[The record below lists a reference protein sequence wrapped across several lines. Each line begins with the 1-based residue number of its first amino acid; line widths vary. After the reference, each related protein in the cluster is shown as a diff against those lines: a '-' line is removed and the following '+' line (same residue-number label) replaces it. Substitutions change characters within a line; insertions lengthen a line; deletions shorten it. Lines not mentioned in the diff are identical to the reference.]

1 MYHFL
6 FLLLQSKK
14 LTFMK
19 KSFIFVYFVFGFIFF
34 VFGQNKPNL
43 QKEINLDKAFAS
55 AYQKYPSLPKGLLES
70 MAYSASRMEN
80 LMPVEENEEH
90 HQPHR
95 YGLFGLVKNGHG
107 YFKNNLVTVCDYN
120 KVGIAQFLENPKL
133 QIECVASYLNFLIE
147 KHKANLFD
155 LKSYKPVL
163 EEFMEIPMLKDEINT
178 YARNVYI
185 YDIAYHAQK
194 GFEIGNIHLDPQPI
208 DMANIFDKKTL
219 ELLQSPKINL
229 NPTAKTVTTDY
240 APALWVA
247 SPNYSSRG
255 SSTISAVAIHTVQGS
270 YAGCISWFQNTS
282 ANASAHYVI
291 RSSDG
296 QVTQMVLEANKAWHA
311 LSANPYTIGIEH
323 EGYVTN
329 PAWYTTA
336 MYNSS
341 AALVRDICDD
351 YSIPKT
357 SCYNGPSH
365 SGVVTLSS
373 SYKIK
378 GHQHYPSQTHTDPG
392 INWNWALYYNLINNV
407 TSTPCNVPSG
417 LTTNSITV
425 NSATASWTA
434 VSGATSY
441 TVRIAP
447 ASSTAW
453 TSYTTTSTNYT
464 FTGLTSN
471 TAYQWQIRTNCSA
484 GSSAYSASQ
493 NFTTLAASCNVPT
506 GLSTKNVTPNSA
518 KLLWTAVSGAVSY
531 TIQYK
536 LASSS
541 TWISVTTTSTT
552 YSLSGLSANTAY
564 HWRVKTNCS
573 SGSSVYST
581 TQNLTTSPS
590 IVTTCSGTWMDSG
603 SNTANYSNNEN
614 YTFTIAPTGASSVSV
629 TFISF
634 GLENSYDFLY
644 AYNGTSTTSPLIGTY
659 SGTTLPGTIT
669 ATSGAITF
677 KFTSDGATTSWGW
690 VANWNC
696 TPCTNPSTLSASS
709 ITSNS
714 AILSWNAV
722 SGVATYKVRIKPVS
736 ASTWTT
742 YSGITTNSYSV
753 SGLSASTNYEWQV
766 KSFCNS
772 AFSASSNFTTTAP
785 PCTVPT
791 GLSTTNI
798 NTSTA
803 TLNWN
808 AVTGAV
814 SYTVE
819 YKPSASSTWT
829 SNTVTSTL
837 FNLSGLSAS
846 TNYNWRV
853 RTNCGSSSS
862 AYSATQNF
870 TTQVSC
876 YDPNESNN
884 SSTTATTLALNSS
897 KQGKI
902 CGTSTDYDWFK
913 VTLSA
918 TSNLKVTLSNLPDNY
933 NLELYVGG
941 SYVTGSY
948 NSGTTNEVISLSNKP
963 AGTYYYRVYGA
974 TTANSNSLLDY
985 TITATNVLLKD
996 EEIADVSIPE
1006 YIPEPIL
1013 FPNPAQNEV
1022 HFDVVSLVSE
1032 NVFVQIFDLQGK
1044 MIKEQHLGQ
1053 NIGENIYTV
1062 STQDMMRGMY
1072 LVKLI
1077 HGEKVSYHKLI
1088 LQ

>member
-1 MYHFL
+1 
-6 FLLLQSKK
+6 
-14 LTFMK
+14 MK
-19 KSFIFVYFVFGFIFF
+19 KSFLLVYFLLGYFF
-34 VFGQNKPNL
+34 YLFSQNK
-43 QKEINLDKAFAS
+43 AFLLSKDISFEKGFAL
-55 AYQKYPSLPKGLLES
+55 AYYKYPSLPQGLLES

-80 LMPVEENEEH
+80 LVPMHEDDEH
-90 HQPHR
+90 HQPNR
-95 YGLFGLVKNGHG
+95 YGLFGLVKDGHG
-107 YFKNNLVTVCDYN
+107 YFKNNLITVCQYN
-120 KVGIAQFLENPKL
+120 KVSISDFLNNPVL
-133 QIECVASYLNFLIE
+133 QIECVANYLDYLTK

-155 LKSYKPVL
+155 LKTFKPVL
-163 EEFMEIPMLKDEINT
+163 EDFMEIPNLKDELNT

-185 YDIAYHAQK
+185 YDIVYHAQH
-194 GFEIGNIHLDPQPI
+194 GFEANGIYLDPQPI
-208 DMANIFDKKTL
+208 NMANIFDAKTL
-219 ELLQSPKINL
+219 QMLQSPKINL
-229 NPTAKTVTTDY
+229 NPTAKTITTDY

-255 SSTISAVAIHTVQGS
+255 SSTISAVVIHTVQGS

-296 QVTQMVLEANKAWHA
+296 QVTQMVLEANNAWHA
-311 LSANPYTIGIEH
+311 RSANPYTIGIEH

-341 AALVRDICDD
+341 AALVRDICND
-351 YSIPKT
+351 YGIPKT
-357 SCYNGPSH
+357 SCYNGPAH

-392 INWNWALYYNLINNV
+392 INWNWANYYNLINNIS
-407 TSTPCNVPSG
+407 STTCNIPTG

-434 VSGATSY
+434 VSGAVSY

-464 FTGLTSN
+464 FTGLSSG
-471 TAYQWQIRTNCSA
+471 TAYQWQVRTNCSA
-484 GSSAYSASQ
+484 GSSAYSTSQ
-493 NFTTLAASCNVPT
+493 NFTTTTATCNVPT
-506 GLSTKNVTPNSA
+506 SLTTKNVTPNSA
-518 KLLWTAVSGAVSY
+518 MISWTAVSGAVSY

-541 TWISVTTTSTT
+541 TWTSINTTATS
-552 YSLSGLSANTAY
+552 YKLGSLNSNTAY
-564 HWRVKTNCS
+564 HWQVRTNCS
-573 SGSSVYST
+573 AGSSVYST
-581 TQNLTTSPS
+581 VQNLTTSPS

-603 SNTANYSNNEN
+603 SNTANYSNNED
-614 YTFTIAPTGASSVSV
+614 YIFTIAPTGASSVSV
-629 TFISF
+629 TFASF

-644 AYNGTSTTSPLIGTY
+644 AYNGTSTASPLIGTY
-659 SGTTLPGTIT
+659 TGTTLPGTIV
-669 ATSGAITF
+669 ASSGAITF
-677 KFTSDGATTSWGW
+677 RFTSDGATTSWGW

-696 TPCTNPSTLSASS
+696 TPCTNPSTLSTSS
-709 ITSNS
+709 ITNNS
-714 AILSWNAV
+714 AVLNWNSV
-722 SGVATYKVRIKPVS
+722 SGVSTYEVRIKPVS
-736 ASTWTT
+736 TSTWTA

-766 KSFCNS
+766 RSSCNS
-772 AFSASSNFTTTAP
+772 AFTASNTFTTTTP
-785 PCTVPT
+785 PCSVPT
-791 GLSTTNI
+791 GLATTNI

-808 AVTGAV
+808 TVSGAV

-819 YKPSASSTWT
+819 YKPSTSSTWI
-829 SNTVTSTL
+829 SQNTTSTL
-837 FNLSGLSAS
+837 YNLSGLSAS
-846 TNYNWRV
+846 TNYDWRV
-853 RTNCGSSSS
+853 KTNCSSGSS
-862 AYSATQNF
+862 AYTATQTF

-884 SSTTATTLALNSS
+884 TSTTATVLALNSS

-913 VTLSA
+913 VTLTS

-948 NSGTTNEVISLSNKP
+948 NSGTTNEVISLSSKP

-996 EEIADVSIPE
+996 EEVTDISIPE
-1006 YIPEPIL
+1006 YIPEPVM

-1022 HFDVVSLVSE
+1022 HFDIVSLVSE
-1032 NVFVQIFDLQGK
+1032 NVFIQIFDVQGK
-1044 MIKEQHLGQ
+1044 MLKEQFLGQ

-1062 STQDMMRGMY
+1062 STQDIERGMY
-1072 LVKLI
+1072 LVKLV
-1077 HGEKVSYHKLI
+1077 HGDKASYHKLI
-1088 LQ
+1088 LY

>member
-1 MYHFL
+1 
-6 FLLLQSKK
+6 
-14 LTFMK
+14 MK
-19 KSFIFVYFVFGFIFF
+19 KSFIFVYFVFSFIFCI
-34 VFGQNKPNL
+34 FGQNKNDIQNQVAL
-43 QKEINLDKAFAS
+43 EKAFAD
-55 AYQKYPSLPKGLLES
+55 AYQKYPSLPYGLLES

-80 LMPVEENEEH
+80 LIPEEEHEEH
-90 HQPHR
+90 HQPNR

-107 YFKNNLVTVCDYN
+107 YFKNNLLEVCNFN
-120 KVGIAQFLENPKL
+120 KVSAGDFLANPVL
-133 QIECVASYLNFLIE
+133 QVQCVAAYIDHLIH

-155 LKSYKPVL
+155 LKTYKPVL
-163 EEFMEIPMLKDEINT
+163 EEFMEIPNLKDELNT

-185 YDIAYHAQK
+185 YDIVYHAQH
-194 GFEIGNIHLDPQPI
+194 GFEVGNIYLAPQPV
-208 DMANIFDKKTL
+208 DMANIFDVTTL
-219 ELLQSPKINL
+219 KMLQSPKINL

-247 SPNYSSRG
+247 SPHYSSRG
-255 SSTISAVAIHTVQGS
+255 SSVISAVVVHTVQGS
-270 YAGCISWFQNTS
+270 YAGCISWFQNPT
-282 ANASAHYVI
+282 ANVSAHYVI

-296 QVTQMVLEANKAWHA
+296 QVTQMVLEANNAWHA
-311 LSANPYTIGIEH
+311 KSANPYTIGIEH

-351 YSIPKT
+351 YGILKT
-357 SCYNGPSH
+357 SCYNGVSH

-392 INWNWALYYNLINNV
+392 IHWNWANYYNLINNV
-407 TSTPCNVPSG
+407 TSTCNVPTG

-434 VSGATSY
+434 VSGAVSY
-441 TVRIAP
+441 TIRIAP

-464 FTGLTSN
+464 FTGLNSN
-471 TAYQWQIRTNCSA
+471 TAYQWQVRTNCSA
-484 GSSAYSASQ
+484 GSSAYSSSQ
-493 NFTTLAASCNVPT
+493 NFTTSAATCNVPT
-506 GLSTKNVTPNSA
+506 GLGISNVSPNSA
-518 KLLWTAVSGAVSY
+518 RISWVAVSGAVSY
-531 TIQYK
+531 TVQYK

-541 TWISVTTTSTT
+541 TWTSINTTATS
-552 YSLSGLSANTAY
+552 YKLSGLSSNTAY
-564 HWRVKTNCS
+564 QWQVRTNCS
-573 SGSSVYST
+573 AGSSVYST
-581 TQNLTTSPS
+581 TQNFTTASNLS
-590 IVTTCSGTWMDSG
+590 IACSGTFMDSG
-603 SNTANYSNNEN
+603 SNIANYDNNED
-614 YTFTIAPTGASSVSV
+614 YTFTIAPTGASSVEV
-629 TFISF
+629 NFTSF

-644 AYNGTSTTSPLIGTY
+644 AYNGTSTASPLIGTY
-659 SGTTLPGTIT
+659 TGTTSPGTIV

-677 KFTSDGATTSWGW
+677 RFVSDGATTSWGW

-696 TPCTNPSTLSASS
+696 TPCTNPSSLSVSS

-714 AILSWNAV
+714 ATLNWNTV
-722 SGVATYKVRIKPVS
+722 SSVASYEVRIKPVS

-742 YSGITTNSYSV
+742 YSGITTNSYSI

-766 KSFCNS
+766 RSFCNS
-772 AFSASSNFTTTAP
+772 TFSSSNNFTTLVP
-785 PCTVPT
+785 PCSVPS
-791 GLSTTNI
+791 GLATTNI

-808 AVTGAV
+808 SVSSAV
-814 SYTVE
+814 SYTLE
-819 YKPSASSTWT
+819 YKPSSSSTWT
-829 SNTVTSTL
+829 SQTVSTTL
-837 FNLSGLSAS
+837 HNLSGLSAS
-846 TNYNWRV
+846 TNYDWRV
-853 RTNCGSSSS
+853 RTNCGSGSS
-862 AYSATQNF
+862 AYTATQTF

-884 SSTTATTLALNSS
+884 TSTTATLLAINSS

-902 CGTSTDYDWFK
+902 CGSSTDYDWFK
-913 VTLSA
+913 VTLSS

-933 NLELYVGG
+933 NMELYIGG

-963 AGTYYYRVYGA
+963 AGTYHYRIYGA

-985 TITATNVLLKD
+985 TISATNVLLKD
-996 EEIADVSIPE
+996 EEVTDISIPE
-1006 YIPEPIL
+1006 YIPEPVM

-1022 HFDVVSLVSE
+1022 YFDIVSLVSE
-1032 NVFVQIFDLQGK
+1032 NVFIQIFDIQGK
-1044 MIKEQHLGQ
+1044 ILKEQFLGQ

-1072 LVKLI
+1072 LVKLV

-1088 LQ
+1088 LY